1 MASAELGAGGG
12 GGGSAYCFTGAKR
25 HRKKDVIV
33 CMCVCMCVAAKNVAF
48 LQRFTARSFLGLG
61 VKGKRFGYLDTAIE
75 ERQPG
80 VFHNHS

>member
-1 MASAELGAGGG
+1 MASAEL

-33 CMCVCMCVAAKNVAF
+33 CMCVCMCVAGKKVAF
-48 LQRFTARSFLGLG
+48 LQRFTPRSFLGLG
-61 VKGKRFGYLDTAIE
+61 GHSEGKRSGNLDTAIE

-80 VFHNHS
+80 VFHNYS